1 MVQEATYIHFLLM
14 TYPTLME
21 ENNML
26 QAKIIAL
33 KTIIESNKNIIDDNN
48 ILKSQVHKLR
58 IKIEETEDKLLLLAA
73 KYLDDLNSMIYN
85 QELLIQWESGRG
97 EMT

>member
-1 MVQEATYIHFLLM
+1 M